1 MGRGLKKMKVRG
13 QAVLHLEPGV
23 PSLPLVTSGSSQ
35 DPLLPSLLFGKR
47 RGCQP
52 SSSFVV
58 RS

>member
-35 DPLLPSLLFGKR
+35 DLCFPASSLAKGEDASPPAPLL
-47 RGCQP
+47 
-52 SSSFVV
+52 
-58 RS
+58 